1 METNLKLEKRI
12 LNISFVGSLIF
23 LISEIVAAYITGSHA
38 ILADCVFDIADL
50 IMIGPFM
57 VLVPLLYKPVTEKRP
72 YGFSQIESLF
82 VIIKYML
89 LLVIDIIMI
98 VENVQV
104 IMEGGNHVN
113 ATFIAVFELAISLGC
128 IIMYLTLRSINK
140 KYSSPSIKAELYIWK
155 LDSYSTF
162 GVGIAFLI
170 SLLIKLTP
178 FASVAP
184 YADPVIAIALA
195 IILIKEPLEMIIESL
210 KGLVLFAPQ
219 KEIRDEI
226 SKDATQVLS
235 NTDTISISLT

>member
-12 LNISFVGSLIF
+12 LNISFAGSLIF

-140 KYSSPSIKAELYIWK
+140 N
-155 LDSYSTF
+155 TRRR
-162 GVGIAFLI
+162 
-170 SLLIKLTP
+170 
-178 FASVAP
+178 
-184 YADPVIAIALA
+184 
-195 IILIKEPLEMIIESL
+195 
-210 KGLVLFAPQ
+210 Q
-219 KEIRDEI
+219 
-226 SKDATQVLS
+226 SKRNFTYG
-235 NTDTISISLT
+235 SLTHIQLLAWA

>member
-12 LNISFVGSLIF
+12 LNIYFVGSLIF

-113 ATFIAVFELAISLGC
+113 ATFIAVF
-128 IIMYLTLRSINK
+128 
-140 KYSSPSIKAELYIWK
+140 
-155 LDSYSTF
+155 
-162 GVGIAFLI
+162 
-170 SLLIKLTP
+170 
-178 FASVAP
+178 
-184 YADPVIAIALA
+184 
-195 IILIKEPLEMIIESL
+195 
-210 KGLVLFAPQ
+210 
-219 KEIRDEI
+219 
-226 SKDATQVLS
+226 
-235 NTDTISISLT
+235 